1 MRLLIHMHSMSSNA
15 SATYEGAS
23 IAAPLEGAALPTV
36 SVIVPCYNYG
46 HFLEECV
53 RSVLTQQGV
62 DVELL
67 IIDDRSTDDSA
78 ETAHRL
84 AERDARIELRRHSRN
99 VGLIA
104 TANEGIEW
112 AQGEFVVLLSADDL
126 LAPGSLRRAVT
137 VMRKHP
143 NVGLVYGRS
152 ELAREGRPVP
162 EPSGRWRATKIWP
175 GSDWIRLRCSAGRNC
190 IFSPEAVVR
199 TSIQRAV
206 GFYDPVC
213 HHTSDLNMWLRVAA
227 VSDVAHIRGV
237 AQAIYRH
244 HADSMVHRD
253 MQPTIDM
260 RERRAAFDAFFA
272 TSASKLDEAEQLR
285 ELAARSLARVA
296 LWQASRAFER
306 GSQTRVA
313 DDLAGFALDVYP
325 KADRLRE
332 WRGLRMRRRIGAGR
346 SRIFPPFLATRALDR
361 LRRRASWRRMMSRG
375 I

>member
-1 MRLLIHMHSMSSNA
+1 MHSMSSNA
-15 SATYEGAS
+15 SATCESAS
-23 IAAPLEGAALPTV
+23 IAAPLEGALATV

-53 RSVLTQQGV
+53 GSVLTQQGV

-84 AERDARIELRRHSRN
+84 AERDDRIELRRHSRN
-99 VGLIA
+99 AGLIA

-126 LAPGSLRRAVT
+126 LVPGSLRRAVT
-137 VMRKHP
+137 VMREHP

-152 ELAREGRPVP
+152 ELAREGRPLPV
-162 EPSGRWRATKIWP
+162 PSGSWRATKIWS
-175 GSDWIRLRCSAGRNC
+175 GSEWIRWRCSTGLNC

-199 TSIQRAV
+199 TSIQRVV
-206 GFYDPVC
+206 GFYDPIC

-227 VSDVAHIRGV
+227 VSDVAHIRG
-237 AQAIYRH
+237 APQAIYRH

-253 MQPTIDM
+253 MRPTIDM

-272 TSASKLDEAEQLR
+272 ISASQLDGAERLR
-285 ELAARSLARVA
+285 ELAARRLARTA
-296 LWQASRAFER
+296 LWQASRELER
-306 GSQTRVA
+306 GPRTSVV
-313 DDLAGFALDVYP
+313 DDLADFAVDVYP
-325 KADRLRE
+325 DAERLRE
-332 WRGLRMRRRIGAGR
+332 WRGLRMRRRIGARR
-346 SRIFPPFLATRALDR
+346 SRVFPPFLASRALHY
-361 LRRRASWRRMMSRG
+361 LRRRAAWRRLMSRG